1 MFMELKDMRN
11 EIELFAM
18 AMETTMSRHD
28 KEKGNSWKWCDIEF
42 LKDKLLE
49 EFDELQ
55 KTGDKHE
62 LVDIAN
68 VCMML
73 FNRKLWKINDIV
85 IEPEQG

>member
-1 MFMELKDMRN
+1 MRN
-11 EIELFAM
+11 EIELFAQ

-28 KEKGNSWKWCDIEF
+28 KTKGDSWKWCEIEF

-49 EFDELQ
+49 EFNELQ

-68 VCMML
+68 ICMML
-73 FNRKLWKINDIV
+73 FIRETWKIMGIKYKK
-85 IEPEQG
+85 G